1 MGTNNGNA
9 VPRLTPEQ
17 RAGALE
23 KAMAARMARAA
34 VKRGM
39 KLGEISI
46 KRALGLDV
54 MQRARVREVIA
65 AMPGHGKAKADE
77 LMRELGISPRKR
89 VGGLGRRQRA
99 ALLGVFG
106 YVD

>member
-9 VPRLTPEQ
+9 VPKLTPGQ
-17 RAGALE
+17 RAEALE
-23 KAMAARMARAA
+23 RAWATRAA

-39 KLGEISI
+39 KRGEIPI

-89 VGGLGRRQRA
+89 VGGLGRRHRA
-99 ALLGVFG
+99 DLLGVFG

>member
-9 VPRLTPEQ
+9 VPKLTPEQ
-17 RAGALE
+17 RAEALE
-23 KAMAARMARAA
+23 KAMATRAARAR
-34 VKRGM
+34 VKR
-39 KLGEISI
+39 GEISI

-54 MQRARVREVIA
+54 MQRARVREVVA

-99 ALLGVFG
+99 DLLGVFG